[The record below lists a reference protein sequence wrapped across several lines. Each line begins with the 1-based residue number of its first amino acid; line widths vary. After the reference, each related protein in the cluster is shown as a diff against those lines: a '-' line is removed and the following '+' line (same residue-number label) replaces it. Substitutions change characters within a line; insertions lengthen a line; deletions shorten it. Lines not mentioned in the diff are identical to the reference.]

1 MKSKDEYEKIDT
13 KNRACYYFDDIVK
26 DMNINFSHILLDKK
40 LFENISVY
48 DKLELLPNYCVL
60 GSIK

>member
-1 MKSKDEYEKIDT
+1 MESKDEYEKIDT
-13 KNRACYYFDDIVK
+13 KNRGCYYFDDIIK
-26 DMNINFSHILLDKK
+26 DMNINLSHILLDKK

>member
-1 MKSKDEYEKIDT
+1 MESKDEFKKIDT
-13 KNRACYYFDDIVK
+13 QYRACYYFDNIIK

-40 LFENISVY
+40 LSGNVSVY
-48 DKLELLPNYCVL
+48 DKLEFVQNHCVL